1 MERYPHEL
9 SQLEKRIGYV
19 FCDRSKLELAMTHS
33 SYSNEL
39 RAKGISCGCNER
51 LEFLGDSV
59 LSLVTARYLYELTP
73 KLPEGDMSKVRAAAV
88 CEKALH
94 GFASSVGL
102 GDYLLL
108 GHGEE
113 LSHGRTRASILAD
126 AFEALLAAMYLDGGF
141 EAAEKFLLPFIR
153 GEVSEIISDGRLRDH
168 KTALQQLIQQDR
180 DELLEYRT
188 VRESG
193 PPHKRIFE
201 VEAVLNG
208 NVIGKGTGLSKRSA
222 EQNAAMEALKL
233 FGVE

>member
-1 MERYPHEL
+1 
-9 SQLEKRIGYV
+9 
-19 FCDRSKLELAMTHS
+19 
-33 SYSNEL
+33 
-39 RAKGISCGCNER
+39 
-51 LEFLGDSV
+51 
-59 LSLVTARYLYELTP
+59 
-73 KLPEGDMSKVRAAAV
+73 MSKVRAAAV